1 MSVRWAPSASASA
14 SPLALPGAAGAAGA
28 AGSGRGARGS
38 ARGPRGVGRDG
49 AVPRGAA
56 WCWGRC
62 GAAGPGRAVL
72 FCSLLFLA
80 VLSCAGRGREAAAAV
95 VAPPWR
101 CAALRHSLCVCE
113 LRVVWRCRC
122 VCGERRS
129 VPQRSRSALAAA
141 ARFAIR
147 SRCRCGR
154 EAKER
159 VRVGIGKGLLAAGRW
174 AWAKVPR
181 AAVTAL
187 SCRSRRG
194 VGTRMSASGLTAGV
208 GVRSLELRGMVLMCP
223 FHILCSME
231 FRVCLF
237 QRPGLQIDFVIV
249 LEVILRPRAIFCG
262 VGTVCFTSVSALTE
276 LSVLITP
283 CSDEQHTVRLC
294 LSLFPPCLCAV

>member
-14 SPLALPGAAGAAGA
+14 LPLAFPGAAGA

-38 ARGPRGVGRDG
+38 ARGRAGRRCASRRGLVLGPLRGGR
-49 AVPRGAA
+49 V
-56 WCWGRC
+56 
-62 GAAGPGRAVL
+62 GPGRSVL

-237 QRPGLQIDFVIV
+237 QRPGLQINFVIV
-249 LEVILRPRAIFCG
+249 LEVILRPRTIFCR

>member
-14 SPLALPGAAGAAGA
+14 LPLALPGAAGAAC
-28 AGSGRGARGS
+28 SGRGARGS

-62 GAAGPGRAVL
+62 GAAGPGRSVLFFAVL
-72 FCSLLFLA
+72 CCA
-80 VLSCAGRGREAAAAV
+80 VPSCAGRGREAAAAV

-194 VGTRMSASGLTAGV
+194 VGTRMSASGLSAGV

-237 QRPGLQIDFVIV
+237 QWPGLQIDFVIV
-249 LEVILRPRAIFCG
+249 LEFILRPRTIFCG

>member
-1 MSVRWAPSASASA
+1 MLG
-14 SPLALPGAAGAAGA
+14 PLRG
-28 AGSGRGARGS
+28 GR
-38 ARGPRGVGRDG
+38 
-49 AVPRGAA
+49 
-56 WCWGRC
+56 
-62 GAAGPGRAVL
+62 AGPGRSVLFFAVL
-72 FCSLLFLA
+72 FRAEPSRA
-80 VLSCAGRGREAAAAV
+80 VPDGAV
-95 VAPPWR
+95 RPRLPLWPR
-101 CAALRHSLCVCE
+101 HGAALRHSLCVCE

-194 VGTRMSASGLTAGV
+194 VGTRMSASGLSAGV

-237 QRPGLQIDFVIV
+237 QRPGLQINFVIV
-249 LEVILRPRAIFCG
+249 LEFILRPRSIFCG

>member
-1 MSVRWAPSASASA
+1 MRRRAACGERGEAESRERPLGSVRV
-14 SPLALPGAAGAAGA
+14 
-28 AGSGRGARGS
+28 
-38 ARGPRGVGRDG
+38 GVGV
-49 AVPRGAA
+49 AVGVA
-56 WCWGRC
+56 GRC
-62 GAAGPGRAVL
+62 GRCGFGPGRAGVREGSGGTAL
-72 FCSLLFLA
+72 CLEA
-80 VLSCAGRGREAAAAV
+80 RPGAGA
-95 VAPPWR
+95 
-101 CAALRHSLCVCE
+101 
-113 LRVVWRCRC
+113 
-122 VCGERRS
+122 
-129 VPQRSRSALAAA
+129 
-141 ARFAIR
+141 
-147 SRCRCGR
+147 
-154 EAKER
+154 
-159 VRVGIGKGLLAAGRW
+159 AAGRW

-194 VGTRMSASGLTAGV
+194 VGTRMSASGLSAGV

-249 LEVILRPRAIFCG
+249 LEFILRPRTIFCR

-283 CSDEQHTVRLC
+283 CSYEQHTVRLC

>member
-1 MSVRWAPSASASA
+1 M
-14 SPLALPGAAGAAGA
+14 
-28 AGSGRGARGS
+28 
-38 ARGPRGVGRDG
+38 
-49 AVPRGAA
+49 PRGAA

-129 VPQRSRSALAAA
+129 VTQRSRSALAAA

-194 VGTRMSASGLTAGV
+194 VGTRMSASGLSAGV

-249 LEVILRPRAIFCG
+249 LEFILRPRTIFCG

>member
-1 MSVRWAPSASASA
+1 M
-14 SPLALPGAAGAAGA
+14 AL
-28 AGSGRGARGS
+28 
-38 ARGPRGVGRDG
+38 
-49 AVPRGAA
+49 
-56 WCWGRC
+56 
-62 GAAGPGRAVL
+62 
-72 FCSLLFLA
+72 
-80 VLSCAGRGREAAAAV
+80 
-95 VAPPWR
+95 R

-208 GVRSLELRGMVLMCP
+208 GVRSLELRGMVPRVLLATGIRAAVGFCCRGVTGRL
-223 FHILCSME
+223 FRGCQE
-231 FRVCLF
+231 FLTA
-237 QRPGLQIDFVIV
+237 GLG
-249 LEVILRPRAIFCG
+249 RKCG
-262 VGTVCFTSVSALTE
+262 VGARGALE
-276 LSVLITP
+276 GQAGPGPGQPAGAAV
-283 CSDEQHTVRLC
+283 
-294 LSLFPPCLCAV
+294 SLFVAGLLDEMAFKGPLQLYGCYDCGYLLRNRSAEEGAR

>member
-1 MSVRWAPSASASA
+1 MRPRL
-14 SPLALPGAAGAAGA
+14 PLW
-28 AGSGRGARGS
+28 
-38 ARGPRGVGRDG
+38 PRHG
-49 AVPRGAA
+49 
-56 WCWGRC
+56 
-62 GAAGPGRAVL
+62 
-72 FCSLLFLA
+72 
-80 VLSCAGRGREAAAAV
+80 
-95 VAPPWR
+95 
-101 CAALRHSLCVCE
+101 AALRHSLCVCE

-208 GVRSLELRGMVLMCP
+208 GVRSLELSGMVLMCP